1 MAYAEQLQSYA
12 EMSAI
17 IKAPKSFSSEEL
29 NLLQIGA
36 TIAAPAIAAVASI
49 LVEMWKSRKGYS
61 ITIGPETF
69 SCSGFSKEETMELIE
84 KYGPRPLK
92 SEQSEE
98 EQLESALIAFMRKDA
113 VASMK
118 TMKNSQDE
126 FIRGFLAATRLDALG
141 TYISEQSVQ
150 LKKCSLMRF

>member
-1 MAYAEQLQSYA
+1 MIIFNLSEEDMAYAEQLQSYA

-84 KYGPRPLK
+84 RYGPRPLK

-118 TMKNSQDE
+118 NDE
-126 FIRGFLAATRLDALG
+126 
-141 TYISEQSVQ
+141 E
-150 LKKCSLMRF
+150 

>member
-1 MAYAEQLQSYA
+1 MIIFNFSCEDMAYAAQLQSYA

-36 TIAAPAIAAVASI
+36 TIAAPSIAAVAGI
-49 LVEMWKSRKGYS
+49 LIEMWKSRKGYS

-69 SCSGFSKEETMELIE
+69 SCSGFSKEETLSLLE
-84 KYGPRPLK
+84 KYAPQSLK

-98 EQLESALIAFMRKDA
+98 EQLKTALIAFLKKDA
-113 VASMK
+113 VASTK
-118 TMKNSQDE
+118 SDE
-126 FIRGFLAATRLDALG
+126 
-141 TYISEQSVQ
+141 E
-150 LKKCSLMRF
+150 